1 MAELYVQ
8 KKKNNNWLIWLIVIL
23 IVLIGIYYL
32 YVTYYQDNPPI
43 ISLFESESFLKFNMA
58 AMGESKI

>member
-23 IVLIGIYYL
+23 ILLIGIYYL
-32 YVTYYQDNPPI
+32 YVSYYQDPKI
-43 ISLFESESFLKFNMA
+43 ISLFKSDDFLKWNIPA
-58 AMGESKI
+58 IEKIQI